1 MKKFLSVMLLAVILI
16 GTNFA
21 TADAAARIRGLW
33 ACYYMNGSVPEGEA
47 DYFTDYSGRRCEIYS
62 IDDHT
67 GMYQYMFGGG
77 SWVKNKGN
85 YYDVLSNPE
94 LFLQCTL
101 FFYQS
106 VFIWKYRGNYYYAG
120 AEEKI
125 IRPLYSDN
133 PFYNIVRSY
142 NAYFENSRRK
152 AEERKRA
159 EAEAE
164 AKRKREEAERE
175 RKRLEAEEQ
184 KRRAELEKTQKFNL
198 LIAGADNFYSEK
210 DYSNAAKKYSEAKNL
225 KAAEL
230 AVFFTELVKNG
241 DNLNTQENYSAAL
254 DYYKKAALMNPEDK
268 ILQDKIQKIYLTTK
282 SNYGDAVKFYEALTA
297 LNSQNGNLWFY
308 LAYSYGEIKN
318 YDAAITAYQN
328 YLNLNPKNYVGYGNL
343 GWTYNKLERY
353 DAAIES
359 FKNSINLKPDYD
371 FAHNWLESAYAE
383 KYVKLNTDSE
393 KVYTDA
399 VKFYTQ
405 LINKNQ
411 KDSTAYYWLGRY
423 YDILQKYPDAV
434 KALQTSAKL
443 KPALNTYV
451 QLGQVYENW
460 GKKSK
465 AISAYKKAL
474 EINPDEPYTK
484 NKIAALT
491 GKK

>member
-33 ACYYMNGSVPEGEA
+33 ACYYMNGSVPNGEA
-47 DYFTDYSGRRCEIYS
+47 DYFTDYNGRMYVIYS
-62 IDDHT
+62 IDNHT

-85 YYDVLSNPE
+85 YYEVLKNPE

-133 PFYNIVRSY
+133 PFYNIVHSY

-152 AEERKRA
+152 AEERKRL
-159 EAEAE
+159 EAEAA

-198 LIAGADNFYSEK
+198 LIVAADNFYSEK

-268 ILQDKIQKIYLTTK
+268 NLQDKIWKTTN

-297 LNSQNGNLWFY
+297 LNSQNSDLWFY
-308 LAYSYGEIKN
+308 LGYSYAEIKN

-328 YLNLNPKNYVGYGNL
+328 YLNLNPKSYVGYGNL
-343 GWTYNKLERY
+343 GIAYQNSQRY
-353 DAAIES
+353 EEAIAS
-359 FKNSINLKPDYD
+359 YKNSINLKPDYE
-371 FAHNWLESAYAE
+371 FAHSNLWRAYIIAKNFNDGVE
-383 KYVKLNTDSE
+383 
-393 KVYTDA
+393 
-399 VKFYTQ
+399 FYKRQ
-405 LINKNQ
+405 IFKDKKN
-411 KDSTAYYWLGRY
+411 SVAWYWLGRC
-423 YDILQKYPDAV
+423 YDELKNYPDAV

-443 KPALNTYV
+443 KPAANTYFS
-451 QLGQVYENW
+451 LGLVYENMNKP
-460 GKKSK
+460 KK
-465 AISAYKKAL
+465 AVAAYKKVL
-474 EINPDEPYTK
+474 EIDADYK
-484 NKIAALT
+484 GAKDRLAMLSD
-491 GKK
+491 KK